1 MMWLYI
7 CLDSSMLHS
16 EPQRANS
23 ADDRVMQSGV
33 YRSADKVVPML
44 CMSLIK
50 SHLKPQVVYIASFV

>member
-1 MMWLYI
+1 
-7 CLDSSMLHS
+7 MLHS

-33 YRSADKVVPML
+33 YRSADKVVPMR